1 MLYVSARVSLHTV
14 QNIGKQDERDGY
26 YGAGLLECSYCLGT
40 LLFFND
46 TATTEIYTLSLHDAL
61 PIYWGVSVGFLLLI
75 ASWFVPRNTV
85 DFLVDFIV
93 TGLMLVVAIR
103 IGCVIVRV
111 RRGDELS
118 RESARSVRFREVM
131 GNVVFLSFFV
141 IALLLIAWR
150 YLR

>member
-1 MLYVSARVSLHTV
+1 MKETDTM
-14 QNIGKQDERDGY
+14 Q
-26 YGAGLLECSYCLGT
+26 SYKYLQAIFG
-40 LLFFND
+40 D
-46 TATTEIYTLSLHDAL
+46 KWVD
-61 PIYWGVSVGFLLLI
+61 WGVSI
-75 ASWFVPRNTV
+75 ASWFVLRNTA

-118 RESARSVRFREVM
+118 RESARSVRSREVI
-131 GNVVFLSFFV
+131 GNIVFLSFFV

>member
-1 MLYVSARVSLHTV
+1 MKETDTM
-14 QNIGKQDERDGY
+14 Q
-26 YGAGLLECSYCLGT
+26 SYKYLQAIFG
-40 LLFFND
+40 D
-46 TATTEIYTLSLHDAL
+46 KWVD
-61 PIYWGVSVGFLLLI
+61 WGVSVGFLLLI

-118 RESARSVRFREVM
+118 QVSPPSSTRWYS
-131 GNVVFLSFFV
+131 LSQLFT
-141 IALLLIAWR
+141 ASMM
-150 YLR
+150 

>member
-1 MLYVSARVSLHTV
+1 MKET
-14 QNIGKQDERDGY
+14 
-26 YGAGLLECSYCLGT
+26 
-40 LLFFND
+40 D
-46 TATTEIYTLSLHDAL
+46 TMQSHKYLQAIFGDKWVD
-61 PIYWGVSVGFLLLI
+61 WGVSVGFLLLI
-75 ASWFVPRNTV
+75 ASWFVPRNTA
-85 DFLVDFIV
+85 DFF

-118 RESARSVRFREVM
+118 RESARSVRFREVI

>member
-1 MLYVSARVSLHTV
+1 MYRRGCRFIQCEISGSKMKETDTM
-14 QNIGKQDERDGY
+14 Q
-26 YGAGLLECSYCLGT
+26 SYKYLQVIFG
-40 LLFFND
+40 D
-46 TATTEIYTLSLHDAL
+46 KWVD
-61 PIYWGVSVGFLLLI
+61 WGVSVGFLLLI

-118 RESARSVRFREVM
+118 RESARSVRSREVI
-131 GNVVFLSFFV
+131 GNIVFLSFFV

>member
-1 MLYVSARVSLHTV
+1 MKETDTM
-14 QNIGKQDERDGY
+14 Q
-26 YGAGLLECSYCLGT
+26 SYKYLQAIFG
-40 LLFFND
+40 D
-46 TATTEIYTLSLHDAL
+46 KWVD
-61 PIYWGVSVGFLLLI
+61 WGVSVGFLLLI
-75 ASWFVPRNTV
+75 ASWFVLRNTA

-118 RESARSVRFREVM
+118 RESSREVI
-131 GNVVFLSFFV
+131 GNIVFLSFFV

>member
-1 MLYVSARVSLHTV
+1 MKETDTM
-14 QNIGKQDERDGY
+14 Q
-26 YGAGLLECSYCLGT
+26 SYKYLQAIFG
-40 LLFFND
+40 D
-46 TATTEIYTLSLHDAL
+46 KWVD
-61 PIYWGVSVGFLLLI
+61 WGVSVGIMHLLFI
-75 ASWFVPRNTV
+75 RPARNTV

>member
-1 MLYVSARVSLHTV
+1 MKETDTM
-14 QNIGKQDERDGY
+14 Q
-26 YGAGLLECSYCLGT
+26 SYKYLQAIFG
-40 LLFFND
+40 D
-46 TATTEIYTLSLHDAL
+46 KWVD
-61 PIYWGVSVGFLLLI
+61 WGVSVGFLLLI

-141 IALLLIAWR
+141 IAADRLALFAVAIRPNATKKSTLEEVDFLVAE
-150 YLR
+150 YAA

>member
-1 MLYVSARVSLHTV
+1 MYRRGCRFIQCKMKETDTM
-14 QNIGKQDERDGY
+14 Q
-26 YGAGLLECSYCLGT
+26 SYKYLQAIFG
-40 LLFFND
+40 D
-46 TATTEIYTLSLHDAL
+46 KWVD
-61 PIYWGVSVGFLLLI
+61 WGVSVGFLLLI
-75 ASWFVPRNTV
+75 ASWFVPRNTA

-118 RESARSVRFREVM
+118 RESARSVRFREVI
-131 GNVVFLSFFV
+131 GNIVFLSFFV

>member
-1 MLYVSARVSLHTV
+1 M
-14 QNIGKQDERDGY
+14 Q
-26 YGAGLLECSYCLGT
+26 SYKYLQAIFG
-40 LLFFND
+40 D
-46 TATTEIYTLSLHDAL
+46 KWVD
-61 PIYWGVSVGFLLLI
+61 WGVSVGFLLLI
-75 ASWFVPRNTV
+75 ASWFVLRNTA

-118 RESARSVRFREVM
+118 RESARSVRFREVI

>member
-1 MLYVSARVSLHTV
+1 MKETDTM
-14 QNIGKQDERDGY
+14 Q
-26 YGAGLLECSYCLGT
+26 SYKYLQAIFG
-40 LLFFND
+40 D
-46 TATTEIYTLSLHDAL
+46 KWVD
-61 PIYWGVSVGFLLLI
+61 WGVSVGF
-75 ASWFVPRNTV
+75 VPRNTA

>member
-1 MLYVSARVSLHTV
+1 MKETDTM
-14 QNIGKQDERDGY
+14 Q
-26 YGAGLLECSYCLGT
+26 SYKYLQAIFG
-40 LLFFND
+40 D
-46 TATTEIYTLSLHDAL
+46 KWVD
-61 PIYWGVSVGFLLLI
+61 WGVSVGFLLLI

-103 IGCVIVRV
+103 IGRVIVRV

>member
-1 MLYVSARVSLHTV
+1 MYRRGCRFIQCKISGSKMKETDTM
-14 QNIGKQDERDGY
+14 Q
-26 YGAGLLECSYCLGT
+26 SYKYLQAIFG
-40 LLFFND
+40 D
-46 TATTEIYTLSLHDAL
+46 KWVD
-61 PIYWGVSVGFLLLI
+61 WGVSVGFLLLI

-118 RESARSVRFREVM
+118 RESARSVRFLVAPLEENEKLSKTLIFNRNQ
-131 GNVVFLSFFV
+131 GFFFLV
-141 IALLLIAWR
+141 TMEN
-150 YLR
+150 

>member
-1 MLYVSARVSLHTV
+1 MKETDTM
-14 QNIGKQDERDGY
+14 Q
-26 YGAGLLECSYCLGT
+26 SYKYLQAIFG
-40 LLFFND
+40 D
-46 TATTEIYTLSLHDAL
+46 KWVD
-61 PIYWGVSVGFLLLI
+61 WGVSVGFVL
-75 ASWFVPRNTV
+75 RNTA

-118 RESARSVRFREVM
+118 RESARSVRSREVI
-131 GNVVFLSFFV
+131 GNIVFLSFFV

>member
-1 MLYVSARVSLHTV
+1 MKETDTM
-14 QNIGKQDERDGY
+14 Q
-26 YGAGLLECSYCLGT
+26 SYKYLQAIFG
-40 LLFFND
+40 D
-46 TATTEIYTLSLHDAL
+46 KWVD
-61 PIYWGVSVGFLLLI
+61 WGVSVGFLLLI

-131 GNVVFLSFFV
+131 GNVVFLSFFSGGICGLIPEYAQRRAV
-141 IALLLIAWR
+141 GLLPGEQVAPSVSPPSQRGI
-150 YLR
+150 